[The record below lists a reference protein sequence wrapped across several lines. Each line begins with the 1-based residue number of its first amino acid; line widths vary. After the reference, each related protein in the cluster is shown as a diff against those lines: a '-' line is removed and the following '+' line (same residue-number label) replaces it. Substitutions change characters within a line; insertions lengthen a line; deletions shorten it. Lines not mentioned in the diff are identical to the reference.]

1 MSNSTSKQISS
12 KELNIFFNNTTNEL
26 KKITSETVKLYNK
39 QCQILKKQIKILVK
53 LEPNR
58 SYENA
63 HIKWEQELCT
73 LEDNYNLI
81 FDKYLKEK
89 KELDRVENLNLY

>member
-53 LEPNR
+53 FQG
-58 SYENA
+58 S
-63 HIKWEQELCT
+63 
-73 LEDNYNLI
+73 
-81 FDKYLKEK
+81 
-89 KELDRVENLNLY
+89 

>member
-39 QCQILKKQIKILVK
+39 QCQILKKQIKILVR

-58 SYENA
+58 SHQNA

-89 KELDRVENLNLY
+89 KELDRVANLNLY